1 MEVGA
6 NTTVDTEDWDTGA
19 LFPLPDT
26 PSKEPASKKGRC
38 NDISSELN
46 PDMATAI
53 ISSLKAVIND
63 TADILDKGIEGLKT
77 SVEFLTEEIKDIKCN
92 AVRTEKRV
100 GAAEIKINELENKVS
115 ELARYKRRWNLRLYG
130 LSEQQGENVR
140 QRVLD
145 VCKAVAPAH
154 ADKVGDLIDSVHR
167 LGKMQNASDASKP
180 QGVIVQFT
188 MRHFREAVWKAAKN
202 SSFLANNH
210 LRFAED
216 LSPDDRQLRR
226 LLWPQ
231 VEKARREGRR
241 AYFVGPRAF
250 VDGKEL
256 TPTRLDTTNDG

>member
-38 NDISSELN
+38 NDISSDLN

-63 TADILDKGIEGLKT
+63 RADILDKGIEGLKT

-180 QGVIVQFT
+180 RGVIVQFT

-256 TPTRLDTTNDG
+256 TPTRLDTTNDD